1 MSTMFLRARYCSW
14 HRGSGGEQSDVFV
27 SRARIFQWRGTKM
40 ERRAKKEIADR
51 TWVLSRKSK
60 QGVAIEGNHVTTH
73 AHGHKLKPAN
83 SSLTETEA
91 NHLVPLLQKLMSS

>member
-1 MSTMFLRARYCSW
+1 
-14 HRGSGGEQSDVFV
+14 
-27 SRARIFQWRGTKM
+27 M
-40 ERRAKKEIADR
+40 ERDKDGTESKEGDSR
-51 TWVLSRKSK
+51 QNMVLSRKSK

-73 AHGHKLKPAN
+73 AHGHKLKPSN